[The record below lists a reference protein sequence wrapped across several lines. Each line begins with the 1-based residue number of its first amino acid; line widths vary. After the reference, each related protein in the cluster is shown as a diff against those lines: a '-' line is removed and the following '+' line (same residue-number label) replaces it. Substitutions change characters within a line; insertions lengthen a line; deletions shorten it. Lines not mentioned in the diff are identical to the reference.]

1 MFWGNLD
8 FLMVFAVLCAY
19 FVKGMCGFANT
30 LVHST
35 ILSFRENNI
44 NITPVELLVGYPSNV
59 LIAWKER
66 RSISFQTCL
75 PLAALVL
82 AGCIPGTFLLKNGNV
97 GVVKAFFGFVVAAIG
112 IEMLLREFTTEK
124 KRGRKSLLVMI
135 GLLSGLLCGMF
146 GIGALMAAYMSRTTE
161 NSQAFKGNLC
171 VVFLVENTFRLIL
184 YSVLGI
190 ITIPVIEQ
198 AAVLLPFMLIGL
210 ICGMGAAK
218 IMKERI
224 VKRAVIIMLILS
236 GVSLV
241 VSNL

>member
-1 MFWGNLD
+1 MFGEKLGIW
-8 FLMVFAVLCAY
+8 MIFAVLCAY

-59 LIAWKER
+59 VIAWKER
-66 RSISFQTCL
+66 KSISIKTCL

-97 GVVKAFFGFVVAAIG
+97 GAVKVFFGFVVAAIG
-112 IEMLLREFTTEK
+112 AEMLMREFWTEK
-124 KRGRKSLLVMI
+124 RRGRKWLLAVI

-171 VVFLVENTFRLIL
+171 VVFLVENTFRLVL
-184 YSVLGI
+184 YSMLGI
-190 ITIPVIEQ
+190 ITIPVIKQ
-198 AAVLLPFMLIGL
+198 AAALLPFMLLGL
-210 ICGMGAAK
+210 LCGMGAAR
-218 IMKERI
+218 ILKERV

-236 GVSLV
+236 GMSLI